1 MTTLAGPS
9 LSSRTGMEKLT
20 ISSLRRSSLEQ
31 RKVAAPARA
40 IAVGLPCMSFPVVM
54 QCRWPCQN
62 AKAIKETV
70 EELQEKTFKVLE
82 LDLSGLATI
91 RPVKLRWLITVPIF
105 AKEVLVVPSSF
116 RPARRSLLGDFYPT
130 AAASIIA
137 RPLGYGH
144 LILGRQ
150 NKPRSG
156 WL

>member
-1 MTTLAGPS
+1 M
-9 LSSRTGMEKLT
+9 
-20 ISSLRRSSLEQ
+20 
-31 RKVAAPARA
+31 
-40 IAVGLPCMSFPVVM
+40 
-54 QCRWPCQN
+54 
-62 AKAIKETV
+62 KETG
-70 EELQEKTFKVLE
+70 EELQEETFKVLE
-82 LDLSGLATI
+82 LDLMSGLATI
-91 RPVKLRWLITVPIF
+91 RPVKLRWLIIVPIF

-144 LILGRQ
+144 LILGRH